1 MVFDWM
7 TLKILFQVFVLYNSH
22 SLSWCAPRRII
33 NIPQKIDVGNTF
45 IFTILCKDMYAHLKI
60 ASSLASLYDLSSIF
74 FFSDHQ
80 AFEASDFLVNS
91 YQLPRGIFRDI
102 ISVMFIISCGSL
114 EGMYRVKII

>member
-1 MVFDWM
+1 M

-22 SLSWCAPRRII
+22 SLSWCAPRGII
-33 NIPQKIDVGNTF
+33 NIRQKIDVGNTF
-45 IFTILCKDMYAHLKI
+45 IFTILCKDMYAHLEI
-60 ASSLASLYDLSSIF
+60 ASNLASLYDLSSIFF

-102 ISVMFIISCGSL
+102 FSVMFIIFCGSL
-114 EGMYRVKII
+114 EGMYWVKII